1 MHDSRSLM
9 LTPRVHRRA
18 PTLCLSLVYFQS
30 PRLTSELFRL
40 KGGGGCSWQQAR
52 QLLTTRGMNSLS
64 CREGWNR
71 VEEGVC
77 WVRGNDGLAKGETE
91 GTGEKGPI
99 NILSWLPGSITA
111 VEKLTSHKADKF
123 TSELHIGKKWR
134 ERFTL
139 LPVWAIKKINFGPY
153 LAE

>member
-1 MHDSRSLM
+1 M
-9 LTPRVHRRA
+9 
-18 PTLCLSLVYFQS
+18 
-30 PRLTSELFRL
+30 
-40 KGGGGCSWQQAR
+40 
-52 QLLTTRGMNSLS
+52 
-64 CREGWNR
+64 
-71 VEEGVC
+71 C

-123 TSELHIGKKWR
+123 TSELHIGKKM
-134 ERFTL
+134 EGKVYSTSSL
-139 LPVWAIKKINFGPY
+139 SHKKINFGPY